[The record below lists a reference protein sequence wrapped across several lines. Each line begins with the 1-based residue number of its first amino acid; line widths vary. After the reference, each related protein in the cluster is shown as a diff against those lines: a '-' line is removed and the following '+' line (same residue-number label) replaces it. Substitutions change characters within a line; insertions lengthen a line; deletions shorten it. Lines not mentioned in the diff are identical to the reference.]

1 MNNENNPLS
10 TSLSQ
15 TSTLEIQHQNLQIEL
30 DEALEL
36 NKQLYNKIETANK
49 EISDKDLQ
57 ISNYESRINLINYSV
72 DELIYILI
80 NEYDKNNYST
90 AAATLLARVK
100 KLYNNP
106 YRHH

>member
-80 NEYDKNNYST
+80 NEYDKIIIPT
-90 AAATLLARVK
+90 AATLLAG
-100 KLYNNP
+100 
-106 YRHH
+106 

>member
-80 NEYDKNNYST
+80 NEYDKIIIPT
-90 AAATLLARVK
+90 AAATLLAR
-100 KLYNNP
+100 
-106 YRHH
+106 

>member
-1 MNNENNPLS
+1 MIDRNNLDPHEFHTLLSRNNNNIMNNENNPLS

-49 EISDKDLQ
+49 EI
-57 ISNYESRINLINYSV
+57 R
-72 DELIYILI
+72 
-80 NEYDKNNYST
+80 
-90 AAATLLARVK
+90 
-100 KLYNNP
+100 
-106 YRHH
+106 

>member
-57 ISNYESRINLINYSV
+57 ISNMNQESI
-72 DELIYILI
+72 
-80 NEYDKNNYST
+80 
-90 AAATLLARVK
+90 
-100 KLYNNP
+100 
-106 YRHH
+106 